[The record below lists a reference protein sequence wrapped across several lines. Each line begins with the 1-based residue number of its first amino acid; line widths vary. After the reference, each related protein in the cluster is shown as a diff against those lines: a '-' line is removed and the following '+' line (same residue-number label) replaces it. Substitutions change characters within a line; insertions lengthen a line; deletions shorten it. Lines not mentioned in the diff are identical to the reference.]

1 MSSIPFYCAI
11 CGSVLMASDTGPR
24 QLIECEHCQHVV
36 PAPALLDF
44 SSDSGSVTRVLPR
57 GVLSLDLK
65 FLCSSCKSTLEID
78 ARCEGL
84 EVECPEC
91 RQSTVVPRWSRETH
105 AAVSLTTAEIDFLTE
120 PAGLDDRVGAA

>member
-1 MSSIPFYCAI
+1 
-11 CGSVLMASDTGPR
+11 MASDTWPR

-36 PAPALLDF
+36 PAPSPLDF
-44 SSDSGSVTRVLPR
+44 PSDSGNVGRVLPR

-65 FLCSSCKSTLEID
+65 FLCSSCKFTLEID

-84 EVECPEC
+84 EVECPQC
-91 RQSTVVPRWSRETH
+91 RQSTLVPRWSREAH

-120 PAGLDDRVGAA
+120 HAGLNDQVGAA